1 MRVASFQRMIRL
13 ALIAAA
19 FPCLALA
26 GFRIIANLSL
36 RTPLQLVTSGAE
48 QEALDSIWR
57 RAHGLPVYTD
67 PHAIPYTASC
77 FNWLFYAVYGSVAR
91 AVLHGFHLDDA
102 WLPTICRGFTLCL
115 ATVGAALFAITIRVL
130 QVARSEARPFSQ
142 PEIVSWP
149 ISIALG
155 ILAFFNPLCG
165 FWTITARPDIG
176 AVLLE
181 LVGGAFFSRYLR
193 HGGMGWIALAALA
206 LEGAWSFK
214 QSALGALAGIV
225 LTLVLPRRGRALG
238 LLAAIW
244 LGGVMAALL
253 LGGPDYRQELY
264 LGQIHSGFSAASA
277 LRHFGVALLKMPLIA
292 VALVDWA
299 LAAKRCRAD
308 SILRATGLILISTL
322 ALDFAASSKVGAGD
336 YYFLPAGV
344 WSTLWLGLSFGRTG
358 AAWANRVFSVALI
371 LIFIDAVAVLTGL
384 TGRIDCR
391 DARQPY
397 EHLARYL
404 AAQPGPVFVQDTYGD
419 LPWISPT
426 APHFVVAFNDGPDR
440 NAGVPFQRGGGQ
452 GLLAAG
458 YFSTVV
464 TEAGSDEINAA
475 LLARYRFV
483 RAEAGWKYFE
493 RNGSRPDGPTS
504 PESSRA
510 AFR

>member
-1 MRVASFQRMIRL
+1 MRLTSFQRMARV
-13 ALIAAA
+13 ALIAAVVA
-19 FPCLALA
+19 CLALEGA
-26 GFRIIANLSL
+26 RIVANLSL

-57 RAHGLPVYTD
+57 AAHGLPVYTD

-77 FNWLFYAVYGSVAR
+77 FNWLFYAVYDSVAR
-91 AVLHGFHLDDA
+91 AVLQGLHLDDA

-115 ATVGAALFAITIRVL
+115 ATVGVALFAVTIRGL
-130 QVARSEARPFSQ
+130 QAASSEATPFPR
-142 PEIVSWP
+142 PEIVPWR
-149 ISIALG
+149 ISLALG

-165 FWTITARPDIG
+165 FWIITARPDIS

-181 LVGGAFFSRYLR
+181 LAGGALFFRYLR
-193 HGGMGWIALAALA
+193 GGGMGWIALAALA

-214 QSALGALAGIV
+214 QSALAALAGVV
-225 LTLVLPRRGRALG
+225 LTLVLLRRGRALG
-238 LLAAIW
+238 LLAAMW

-253 LGGPDYRQELY
+253 LGGPDYRQQLY
-264 LGQIHSGFSAASA
+264 LGQIHSGFSATWA
-277 LRHFGVALLKMPLIA
+277 LRHLGLALVKMPLIA

-299 LAAKRCRAD
+299 LASKRCRTD
-308 SILRATGLILISTL
+308 SILRAAGLILISTL
-322 ALDFAASSKVGAGD
+322 ALDFAASTKVGAGD

-344 WSTLWLGLSFGRTG
+344 WSVLWLGFSFGRTG
-358 AAWANRVFSVALI
+358 AARANGVFSVALI
-371 LIFIDAVAVLTGL
+371 LLFLDAVAVLTGL

-404 AAQPGPVFVQDTYGD
+404 AARPGPVLVEDTYGD

-426 APHFVVAFNDGPDR
+426 APHFIVAFNDGPDR
-440 NAGVPFQRGGGQ
+440 NAGVPFQRGGWQ

-464 TEAGSDEINAA
+464 TDAGSNEINAA

-483 RAEAGWKYFE
+483 RAEAGWQFFE
-493 RNGSRPDGPTS
+493 RK
-504 PESSRA
+504 
-510 AFR
+510 

>member
-1 MRVASFQRMIRL
+1 MIRL

-19 FPCLALA
+19 VACSALA
-26 GFRIIANLSL
+26 GARIVANLSL

-57 RAHGLPVYTD
+57 RALGLPVYTD

-91 AVLHGFHLDDA
+91 AVLDGLHLNEA

-115 ATVGAALFAITIRVL
+115 ATVGVALFAITIRAL
-130 QVARSEARPFSQ
+130 QAARSEATSFPR
-142 PEIVSWP
+142 PEIVSWC
-149 ISIALG
+149 IAIVFG

-165 FWTITARPDIG
+165 FWIITARPDIG

-181 LVGGAFFSRYLR
+181 LVGGALLFRYLR
-193 HGGMGWIALAALA
+193 GGGMGWIALAALA

-225 LTLVLPRRGRALG
+225 LTLVLLRRGRALG
-238 LLAAIW
+238 LLAAMW
-244 LGGVMAALL
+244 FGGVMAALL
-253 LGGPDYRQELY
+253 LGGPDYRQQLY
-264 LGQIHSGFSAASA
+264 LGQIHSGFSAAWA

-292 VALVDWA
+292 VALVDWT

-308 SILRATGLILISTL
+308 SVLRAAGLILISTL
-322 ALDFAASSKVGAGD
+322 ALNFVASTKVGAGD

-344 WSTLWLGLSFGRTG
+344 WSVFWLGFSIRRANAGWMNG
-358 AAWANRVFSVALI
+358 AFSLALI
-371 LIFIDAVAVLTGL
+371 VIFLDVVAVLTGL

-404 AAQPGPVFVQDTYGD
+404 AARPGPVFVQDTYGD

-426 APHFVVAFNDGPDR
+426 SPHFIVAFNDGPDR
-440 NAGVPFQRGGGQ
+440 NAGVPFQRGGWQ

-464 TEAGSDEINAA
+464 TDADSEEINSA

-483 RAEAGWKYFE
+483 RAEAGWQFFE
-493 RNGSRPDGPTS
+493 RK
-504 PESSRA
+504 
-510 AFR
+510 